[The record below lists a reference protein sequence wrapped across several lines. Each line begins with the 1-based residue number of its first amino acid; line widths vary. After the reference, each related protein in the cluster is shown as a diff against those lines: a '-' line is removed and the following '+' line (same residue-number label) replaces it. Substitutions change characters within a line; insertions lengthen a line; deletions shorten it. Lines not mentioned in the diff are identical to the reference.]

1 MVNSQVT
8 YSVTSINSSGPAC
21 AARRMGINGTWT
33 SLWTWQNSQNSVE
46 NKFSK
51 KDSLAVNK
59 HHYYG
64 NCDRP

>member
-1 MVNSQVT
+1 MQHEEWESMAH
-8 YSVTSINSSGPAC
+8 GLHC
-21 AARRMGINGTWT
+21 GLGK
-33 SLWTWQNSQNSVE
+33 NSQNSVE